1 MSSIAPAIRAPGQNS
16 FLATLAKAGAI
27 YKRDRRIATSYDMA
41 FIIQWLQ
48 IAVQVFVFYFISKLI
63 PAGRGS
69 HFPGFSYWLINLG
82 FARFQLTAL
91 QSFQTAIRGDQ
102 MLGTLECVLVT
113 PTSLATVVMSPGLW
127 GFTLTAMQV
136 LLYIIMGM
144 FLGVDFSHV
153 NFLTLI
159 VFVLL
164 TIACMSPLGVM
175 AASTI
180 MTFKQN
186 APTQFVAGS
195 AAQLLGGM
203 LIPVALLPHP
213 LQLLSWCLPIT
224 HSLNGIRAA
233 IGVLPGHQGMGP
245 GAALTD
251 PAVASDAIWLL
262 VATAILMPLSLFIFR
277 TAVNRAR
284 RDGTLGHY

>member
-1 MSSIAPAIRAPGQNS
+1 MSSIAQAIPAPNG
-16 FLATLAKAGAI
+16 FLATLQKAGAI
-27 YKRDRRIATSYDMA
+27 YKRDLRIATSYDMA

-48 IAVQVFVFYFISKLI
+48 IVVQVISFFFMAKLF
-63 PAGRGS
+63 PHNGRFAG
-69 HFPGFSYWLINLG
+69 HDPFSYWLINLG
-82 FARFQLTAL
+82 FSRFQMTAL
-91 QSFQTAIRGDQ
+91 QSFQTAMRGDQ

-113 PTSLATVVMSPGLW
+113 PTSLPTVVLSTGLW

-136 LLYIIMGM
+136 ILYIVLGGL
-144 FLGVDFSHV
+144 LGVDFSHT
-153 NFLTLI
+153 NLLTLL

-195 AAQLLGGM
+195 AANLLGGV
-203 LIPVALLPHP
+203 LFPVTLLPP
-213 LQLLSWCLPIT
+213 ALQVVSWFLPIT
-224 HSLNGIRAA
+224 HSLE
-233 IGVLPGHQGMGP
+233 GVRM
-245 GAALTD
+245 
-251 PAVASDAIWLL
+251 AVAGKTLMDPVVAGDALWLL
-262 VATAILMPLSLFIFR
+262 GAVALLMPLSLFIFNR
-277 TAVNRAR
+277 AVNLAR

>member
-1 MSSIAPAIRAPGQNS
+1 MSSLAPAIPAPSQNS
-16 FLATLAKAGAI
+16 LRATLAKAGAI

-48 IAVQVFVFYFISKLI
+48 IVVQVLGFYYMSKLF
-63 PAGRGS
+63 PVHGS
-69 HFPGFSYWLINLG
+69 RFPGFAYWVINLG
-82 FARFQLTAL
+82 FSRFQMTAL

-102 MLGTLECVLVT
+102 MLGTLECVIVT

-136 LLYIIMGM
+136 LLYVGLGM
-144 FLGVDFSHV
+144 VLGVDFSHT
-153 NFLTLI
+153 NFLTLF
-159 VFVLL
+159 VFVIL

-195 AAQLLGGM
+195 AAQLLGGV
-203 LIPVALLPHP
+203 LFPVALLPLP
-213 LQLLSWCLPIT
+213 LQWLSWCLPIT
-224 HSLNGIRAA
+224 HSLTGIRAA
-233 IGVLPGHQGMGP
+233 IGLMPGSQKLAAH

-251 PAVASDAIWLL
+251 PAVASDAVWLVCASAVL
-262 VATAILMPLSLFIFR
+262 LPLSLFIFSR
-277 TAVNRAR
+277 AVNRAR
-284 RDGTLGHY
+284 RDGTLGH

>member
-1 MSSIAPAIRAPGQNS
+1 MSSAAPAIPAPVRS
-16 FLATLAKAGAI
+16 FSATLAKAGAI

-48 IAVQVFVFYFISKLI
+48 IVVQVLGFYYMSKLF
-63 PAGRGS
+63 S
-69 HFPGFSYWLINLG
+69 HPRFGGFSYWVINLG
-82 FARFQLTAL
+82 FSRFQMTAL

-136 LLYIIMGM
+136 LLYIVLGAT
-144 FLGVDFSHV
+144 LGVDFSHT
-153 NFLTLI
+153 NYLTLV
-159 VFVLL
+159 VFVIL

-195 AAQLLGGM
+195 AAQLLGGV
-203 LIPVALLPHP
+203 LFPVALLPVP
-213 LQLLSWCLPIT
+213 LQWLSWLLPIT
-224 HSLNGIRAA
+224 HSLNGVRAA
-233 IGVLPGHQGMGP
+233 IGLLPGKEGMAMH
-245 GAALTD
+245 GAALPD
-251 PAVASDAIWLL
+251 PAVAADAIWL
-262 VATAILMPLSLFIFR
+262 VCATAILMPLSLFIFSR
-277 TAVNRAR
+277 AVNRAR